1 MAARPPVA
9 YDPTMTTVL
18 LVEDDPAI
26 SEPLARAFGREGYEV
41 RAHGTGKGALEEV
54 SGADIIVL
62 DLGLPDIDGLDV
74 ARQVRAQGLTTPIL
88 MLTARSEDTDLVV
101 GLDAGA
107 DDYVTKPFRLA
118 EQLARVRA
126 QVRRASGEAIEDELA
141 AGEIRVDVAAHRA
154 FVASRELQLT
164 TREFELLRVLVR
176 GGGQV
181 VSIDDVLKEVWGE
194 DPTGTEQTLEMHV
207 TWLRRKLGDDTDAPR
222 LLLRDGVGY
231 RLVV

>member
-107 DDYVTKPFRLA
+107 DDYVTKPFRLP
-118 EQLARVRA
+118 ELLARVRA